1 MRAAGQ
7 KPRVA
12 SRNKGRAFKPERLTA
27 SFAATPPALK
37 FVGAHF
43 ANSIIPIAKKFPS
56 PRVSIAKSF
65 HRQQIVNRIANI
77 LAIDQPTSQCR

>member
-1 MRAAGQ
+1 VWHHGT
-7 KPRVA
+7 
-12 SRNKGRAFKPERLTA
+12 KGARSKPERLAA

-43 ANSIIPIAKKFPS
+43 ANSII
-56 PRVSIAKSF
+56 SIAKSF
-65 HRQQIVNRIANI
+65 HRQEIVNRIANI